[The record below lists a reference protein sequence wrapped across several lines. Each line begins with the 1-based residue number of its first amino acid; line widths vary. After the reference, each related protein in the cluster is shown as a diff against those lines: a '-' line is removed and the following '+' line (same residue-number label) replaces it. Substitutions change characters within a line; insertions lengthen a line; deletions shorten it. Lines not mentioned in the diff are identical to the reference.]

1 MISDLPIL
9 LSSLLH
15 GLAFLLCAP
24 ETELQGPEDRQ
35 CILRHSVY
43 AGPRL
48 GQGKEGGSP
57 DIRGLISSLGGQE
70 RGVKSWRGGRQRAS
84 VTESEK
90 QREGKERCVHVTA
103 RGKGAEWKDEGRDV
117 MTVAESCAA
126 GPWAGGRR
134 DGQCDQLSLL
144 HPTQAQAWGPLV
156 LRSFTHLFLG
166 CPIHPSTLPR
176 SPRWP
181 G

>member
-1 MISDLPIL
+1 MCPRN
-9 LSSLLH
+9 
-15 GLAFLLCAP
+15 GAAGQP
-24 ETELQGPEDRQ
+24 GARGQAVYPQ
-35 CILRHSVY
+35 HSIY

-48 GQGKEGGSP
+48 GQGKKGSSP

-70 RGVKSWRGGRQRAS
+70 RGVKSRRGGRQRVS
-84 VTESEK
+84 VRESEK
-90 QREGKERCVHVTA
+90 QRKGKERCVHVTA

-134 DGQCDQLSLL
+134 DGQCDQLPLL
-144 HPTQAQAWGPLV
+144 HPTQAQGCGPLV

-166 CPIHPSTLPR
+166 WPLHPSRLPR
-176 SPRWP
+176 SSRWP